1 MVGTSPSDAT
11 KPAVV
16 VGAGL
21 SGLCCALR
29 LHEAGRP
36 VLVFDR
42 ADRVGGRVVTDVVDG
57 FRIDRG
63 FQVLLTSYPEVKAR
77 LDLDALGVRAF
88 RPGSAVR
95 LPDRTC
101 TISDPFRE
109 PWTALRALFTP
120 LLSVG
125 DALRAYR
132 LRRRLLGRGPHA
144 GRASDLLAASGISER
159 LLDAFFR
166 PFFRGV
172 TLDPELSVP
181 ADYFAYLFRMF
192 AEGSAT
198 LPAEGMGAVC
208 RQLAGGLPTGSV
220 RLQTEVVAAAADHVV
235 LAGGRRVEADA
246 VVVAT
251 DGAAAAELIEHPAPT
266 AHRATTCVSYA
277 VRGAPPMTARTLLLN
292 GTGRGP
298 VLHLSVPSV
307 VQPSYAPPGAHLVS
321 ATALGVHGPDIA
333 AEVRAQ
339 LRAWFGPSVGAWE
352 HLKTTVVARAL
363 PAFEG
368 GAPATRRSGALRL
381 ASGVVACGD
390 HLATPSIQGAMA
402 SGRRAGELVLAGAGR
417 APT

>member
-11 KPAVV
+11 RPAVV

-77 LDLDALGVRAF
+77 LDLDGLGVRAF

-220 RLQTEVVAAAADHVV
+220 RLQTEVVAAAADCVV

-402 SGRRAGELVLAGAGR
+402 SGRRAGELVLEGAGR